1 METLLE
7 NRPITKKRK
16 TIPKELIYEMVRGTP
31 IYYHGYEEVISG
43 LKKIEQIMGSS
54 GIQSYLVTMLVSFL
68 SQKLNLKEKVILAN
82 EFGLQF
88 SKKTWRNI
96 DLAIFERK
104 KVKDHLFEDKH
115 MPVPPEVVIEVDTKA
130 DLTKYGDIKYYMKE
144 KTDDL
149 LNFGVKKVIW
159 ILTKTKKVM
168 TAESNK
174 DRIITNWDKD
184 INIINDINVNINS
197 LLFE

>member
-16 TIPKELIYEMVRGTP
+16 IIPKELIYEMVRGTP

-43 LKKIEQIMGSS
+43 KKKIEQIMGSS

-104 KVKDHLFEDKH
+104 KVKDHLLQDKH
-115 MPVPPEVVIEVDTKA
+115 IPVPPEVVIEIDTKA
-130 DLTKYGDIKYYMKE
+130 DLTKYGYNYINE

-168 TAESNK
+168 IAESNK
-174 DRIITNWDKD
+174 DWIITNWDKD

>member
-1 METLLE
+1 
-7 NRPITKKRK
+7 
-16 TIPKELIYEMVRGTP
+16 
-31 IYYHGYEEVISG
+31 
-43 LKKIEQIMGSS
+43 KKIEQIMGSS
-54 GIQSYLVTMLVSFL
+54 GIQSYLVTLLVSFL

-104 KVKDHLFEDKH
+104 NLKEHLLQDKYI
-115 MPVPPEVVIEVDTKA
+115 PVPPEVVIEVDTKA
-130 DLTKYGDIKYYMKE
+130 DITKYGYNYINK

-159 ILTKTKKVM
+159 ILTKTKKV
-168 TAESNK
+168 TIAESNK
-174 DRIITNWDKD
+174 DWIITNWDKN

-197 LLFE
+197 LLEM